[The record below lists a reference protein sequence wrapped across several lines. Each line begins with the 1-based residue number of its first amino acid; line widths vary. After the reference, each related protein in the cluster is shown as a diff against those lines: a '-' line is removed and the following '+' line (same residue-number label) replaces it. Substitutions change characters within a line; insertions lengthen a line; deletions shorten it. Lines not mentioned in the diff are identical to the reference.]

1 MRILQVGT
9 YDRGGGAETVAWQ
22 LLEGY
27 RRKGHIATM
36 AVGEKRSADPGVVSV
51 SGGGTSGTWGKL
63 CHQFAEQLLP
73 LEGKVRGVW
82 QFRRALHTWIADP
95 KRWRDLYLGREY
107 FNFPNTWH
115 LLDSRQERPEIVHCH
130 NLHGG
135 WLSHGGYFD
144 LRALPWLSRQVPTVV
159 TLHDTWLL
167 SGHCAYTL
175 GCDRWRSGCGSC
187 PDLTIYPAISRDAT
201 AFNWSRKK
209 DIYSRS
215 SLFISTPSR
224 WLMTQVEQSTLA
236 PAIAEAR
243 VIPNGVDLAV
253 FHPGE
258 KAEARAVLQLPQHA
272 KVLLFVANAA
282 KSNMFKD
289 FRTIHEAALRV
300 GALLRDEQII
310 LIVLGESASS
320 EFFEHG
326 EVRYIPFE
334 QDRQVIARYYQA
346 ADVHVHA
353 AKSDTFPNTI
363 IEARACGTPTVGTAI
378 DGIPEQIEEGHTG
391 FLVPAGDAAAMAKKV
406 VQLLINE
413 PLRAQ
418 MGAAAAETAPRLFD
432 LRIQVDT
439 YLDWYQ
445 HMIERQRSMGAI
457 SHAS

>member
-1 MRILQVGT
+1 M
-9 YDRGGGAETVAWQ
+9 
-22 LLEGY
+22 
-27 RRKGHIATM
+27 M
-36 AVGEKRSADPGVVSV
+36 AVGEKRSTDPDILCISVGVVR
-51 SGGGTSGTWGKL
+51 GKWGML
-63 CHQFAEQLLP
+63 CHKFAKQLLP

-82 QFRRALHTWIADP
+82 QLRRALHTWVASP

-107 FNFPNTWH
+107 FHFPNTWH
-115 LLDSRQERPEIVHCH
+115 LLDSWQGRPDIVHCH

-175 GCDRWRSGCGSC
+175 GCERWRFGCGNC
-187 PDLTIYPAISRDAT
+187 PDLTVYPAVSRDAT
-201 AFNWSRKK
+201 AYNWRRKK
-209 DIYSRS
+209 SIYARS

-224 WLMTQVEQSTLA
+224 WLMAQIEQSMLA

-243 VIPNGVDLAV
+243 VIPNGVDLTV
-253 FHPGE
+253 FCPGKKE
-258 KAEARAVLQLPQHA
+258 EARALLHLPQHV

-289 FRTIHEAALRV
+289 FRTIHEAALLV
-300 GALLRDEQII
+300 GARLRAEQIM

-320 EFFEHG
+320 EHFGNG
-326 EVRYIPFE
+326 EVRFVPFE
-334 QDRQVIARYYQA
+334 QDRRVIARYYHA

-353 AKSDTFPNTI
+353 AKSDTFPNTV
-363 IEARACGTPTVGTAI
+363 IEARACGTPTVATAV
-378 DGIPEQIEEGHTG
+378 DGIPEQVEEGRTG
-391 FLVPAGDAAAMAKKV
+391 FLVPAGDAAAMARRI
-406 VQLLINE
+406 VQLLVNDD
-413 PLRAQ
+413 LRAQ
-418 MGAAAAETAPRLFD
+418 MGVAAAETAARLFD
-432 LRIQVDT
+432 LRVQVET

-445 HMIERQRSMGAI
+445 QIIERQKCASAV